1 MIGAPRYETSRDL
14 TPAAQREFPD
24 TPRFVSVDNEADRQ
38 RFSQLGMR
46 AWLSMGLPTG
56 IEMATDVLRQLGV
69 DEEKV
74 VEWMSREADR
84 FDVDAPGDQT
94 ASSVETEAA

>member
-1 MIGAPRYETSRDL
+1 
-14 TPAAQREFPD
+14 
-24 TPRFVSVDNEADRQ
+24 
-38 RFSQLGMR
+38 MR